1 MQITAIRKLD
11 EVDYE
16 SRCLNVYGYCTLLT
30 KKRRHPAAQEKRRKK
45 KNPLCDH
52 SFLSPCYSNL
62 WKMSDLFHL
71 RVFGIKGRFSL
82 RPLFLDLDLP
92 RELAAHLT

>member
-1 MQITAIRKLD
+1 
-11 EVDYE
+11 
-16 SRCLNVYGYCTLLT
+16 
-30 KKRRHPAAQEKRRKK
+30 
-45 KNPLCDH
+45 
-52 SFLSPCYSNL
+52 
-62 WKMSDLFHL
+62 MSDLFHL